1 MVELIKEFPLSDI
14 GGQMMEEKIRKVAY
28 TKQEVNIMIDR
39 AVKVAVE
46 EARRIDAESMRK
58 HNRDA
63 TVISMILGFTA
74 LALFVDGL
82 LRLLGIIPPFMQI
95 DIDVLDKIVERV
107 ENDVIDKV
115 RQVPIQKILQSG
127 FRWMVLIFVV
137 CWVITLV
144 YAVRLMYSLYSTTDY
159 GVIEGKKV
167 IRKIPHPEM
176 MEVKPG
182 DELMV
187 VKFGDE
193 EPKDELHEELKNR
206 IEELEDDDED
216 DDGEGDVVIS
226 RR

>member
-39 AVKVAVE
+39 AVKVAVD

-63 TVISMILGFTA
+63 TVISMILGFPA

-115 RQVPIQKILQSG
+115 RQVPIQKIFQRS
-127 FRWMVLIFVV
+127 
-137 CWVITLV
+137 
-144 YAVRLMYSLYSTTDY
+144 
-159 GVIEGKKV
+159 
-167 IRKIPHPEM
+167 
-176 MEVKPG
+176 
-182 DELMV
+182 
-187 VKFGDE
+187 
-193 EPKDELHEELKNR
+193 
-206 IEELEDDDED
+206 
-216 DDGEGDVVIS
+216 
-226 RR
+226 